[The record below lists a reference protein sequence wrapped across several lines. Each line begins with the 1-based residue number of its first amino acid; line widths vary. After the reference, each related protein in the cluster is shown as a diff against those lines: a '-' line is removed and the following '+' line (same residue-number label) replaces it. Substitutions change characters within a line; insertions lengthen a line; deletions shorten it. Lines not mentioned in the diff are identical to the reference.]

1 MRCTRRS
8 DGSCPSADRGR
19 PMPRWA
25 ADGVREGM
33 NSLTAA
39 LDSLVRCSESGIPAP
54 GGPAFLLE
62 GALRQLASPLASFA
76 AGLGDR
82 ARRHFLGRIASRALC
97 LSTGYAPFPG
107 YEGCPPYRSPLLG
120 IRTLFSSRRRTSC
133 RFSGQPALRDRSSRI
148 PVHALIRDCG
158 TSPVRTG
165 APPRNIASL
174 CPSSHRTAGTAAAV
188 CWTAA
193 TSLPSPPGLRC
204 TVAGNVPKPFCRT

>member
-1 MRCTRRS
+1 MFRIRNPRAGRSRIPSRRS
-8 DGSCPSADRGR
+8 PPPACLSVG
-19 PMPRWA
+19 
-25 ADGVREGM
+25 
-33 NSLTAA
+33 
-39 LDSLVRCSESGIPAP
+39 LVR
-54 GGPAFLLE
+54 GGPR
-62 GALRQLASPLASFA
+62 G
-76 AGLGDR
+76 R

-158 TSPVRTG
+158 TIPCSYGSSSSKHCQPLPFQ
-165 APPRNIASL
+165 PPDGGHGSG
-174 CPSSHRTAGTAAAV
+174 PSAGPPQS
-188 CWTAA
+188 
-193 TSLPSPPGLRC
+193 SLPSPPGLRC

>member
-1 MRCTRRS
+1 MFRIRNPRAGRSRIPSRRS
-8 DGSCPSADRGR
+8 PPPACLSVG
-19 PMPRWA
+19 
-25 ADGVREGM
+25 
-33 NSLTAA
+33 
-39 LDSLVRCSESGIPAP
+39 LVR
-54 GGPAFLLE
+54 GGPR
-62 GALRQLASPLASFA
+62 G
-76 AGLGDR
+76 R

-174 CPSSHRTAGTAAAV
+174 CPSSHRTAGTAAGRLLDRRNP
-188 CWTAA
+188 
-193 TSLPSPPGLRC
+193 SLPSPPGLRC